1 MYLPRLKLINI
12 GDKITYFN
20 EKGSIDREDIL
31 KKNKSE
37 NLFHNEDVSFE
48 NSPTTGWIIE
58 LSSSVPIGNTYRE
71 PHFSLSNKELKVHF
85 VISYFKLKDIFPL
98 LKIDN
103 GVIKNELLLLVSSGD
118 FTIDVEGSETYQRN
132 LHLYNMM
139 SNIQDYS
146 ISKKELKTGNT
157 VMIRNPYHVEEC
169 KYLGSA
175 YMMHFRLSKD
185 NIEISEKNNKC
196 HFFVGNS
203 TIKRKNEKQTKRLI
217 FSVKDTALKDIFL
230 LDNSELNIKYTDI
243 LKNFNIDKSYPL
255 IEDFENKTIFSSGEY
270 NYQFL
275 IGDSTNDEVFSN
287 KEVLRDRLL
296 KLNKNYIPENIS
308 VVLPNVYA
316 YNEIIEEYI

>member
-1 MYLPRLKLINI
+1 M
-12 GDKITYFN
+12 
-20 EKGSIDREDIL
+20 
-31 KKNKSE
+31 
-37 NLFHNEDVSFE
+37 
-48 NSPTTGWIIE
+48 
-58 LSSSVPIGNTYRE
+58 
-71 PHFSLSNKELKVHF
+71 
-85 VISYFKLKDIFPL
+85 
-98 LKIDN
+98 
-103 GVIKNELLLLVSSGD
+103 
-118 FTIDVEGSETYQRN
+118 
-132 LHLYNMM
+132 
-139 SNIQDYS
+139 
-146 ISKKELKTGNT
+146 
-157 VMIRNPYHVEEC
+157 
-169 KYLGSA
+169 
-175 YMMHFRLSKD
+175 
-185 NIEISEKNNKC
+185 EISEKNNKC

-296 KLNKNYIPENIS
+296 KLNVNYIPENIS
-308 VVLPNVYA
+308 VVLPNVYV